1 MAMDGLLYPLTLVT
15 ALGCALIAG
24 VFFAFSSF
32 VMKALARLPPAHG
45 VAAMQAINAGAISF
59 AFMLALLGTGL
70 GCLALAGWA
79 LAESD
84 ASFAPHLLAGSGLY
98 LVGVIAVTIAFNV
111 PRNEVLA
118 ALQPTS
124 PEAAEYWIRYLAEWV
139 AWNHVRTVGALAAA
153 ASLTLALLS
162 RAR

>member
-45 VAAMQAINAGAISF
+45 VAAMQAINVGAISF

-111 PRNEVLA
+111 PRNDALA
-118 ALQPTS
+118 RIEPASAGAQDAWTL
-124 PEAAEYWIRYLAEWV
+124 YVAEWTRG
-139 AWNHVRTVGALAAA
+139 NHVRTAAA
-153 ASLTLALLS
+153 LGAAATLTVALGVG
-162 RAR
+162 